1 MVESITLVELRER
14 IDTNPELVLVDAQP
28 DYQYRHSHLPGAINI
43 APADVEAR
51 AAELLADKDAQIV
64 VYGTG
69 ADDAGGQLRMLGYTN
84 VRHFQE
90 GTFAWMQAD
99 LPTEGYGNVVEVVPE
114 PGGDTM
120 PIACNLTKDEIA
132 GADER
137 LAGYRRLGRDGLL
150 SIERAPQHVALR
162 FRRDRN
168 IRRRV
173 DALVAAESRCCAF
186 LGYNVDE
193 EPDAIVLT
201 LTAPEGGE
209 QVMADLI
216 NVLAAE
222 SPAAL

>member
-1 MVESITLVELRER
+1 
-14 IDTNPELVLVDAQP
+14 
-28 DYQYRHSHLPGAINI
+28 
-43 APADVEAR
+43 
-51 AAELLADKDAQIV
+51 
-64 VYGTG
+64 
-69 ADDAGGQLRMLGYTN
+69 
-84 VRHFQE
+84 
-90 GTFAWMQAD
+90 
-99 LPTEGYGNVVEVVPE
+99 
-114 PGGDTM
+114 M